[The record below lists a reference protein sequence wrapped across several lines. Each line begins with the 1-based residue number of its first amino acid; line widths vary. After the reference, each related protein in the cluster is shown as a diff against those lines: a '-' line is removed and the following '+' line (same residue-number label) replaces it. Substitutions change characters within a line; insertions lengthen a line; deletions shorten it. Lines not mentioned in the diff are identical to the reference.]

1 MIGVLIN
8 AILIILGSLIG
19 INFSKLL
26 KDSYKVTLMDAVG
39 LSTILIG
46 IVGVLKADNIIL
58 SIISLTL
65 GSLIGEI
72 LALEDKLV
80 NFGKGIES
88 KLSRGNISKGFV
100 SASILFCVG
109 AMAIVGSIEAGI
121 LNIYDTLIT
130 KSILDGITSIILA
143 STLGIG
149 VILSSVSVF
158 VYQGLIVIFSS
169 SISHILSDYM
179 INQLLVVGSVLIIGL
194 GLNMLELKNIK
205 IVNMLPSMVVVI
217 LLSLFM

>member
-72 LALEDKLV
+72 LTLEDKLD
-80 NFGKGIES
+80 NFGKSIEN
-88 KLSRGNISKGFV
+88 KLSRGNISNGFV

-205 IVNMLPSMVVVI
+205 IVNMLPSIVVVI